1 MTLLENLPA
10 GWNTQILATDLDTN
24 VLQTAS
30 DGIYTQDR
38 ITDLSPDVLKRWFMR
53 SKSSPDYVKV
63 KPELQEIIQ
72 FKQLNLMQDWGM
84 QTPFDVIF
92 CRNVLIYFD
101 RETKTTLAKRY
112 AKMLAS
118 KSWLFIGHSE
128 SLNQICNEFEL
139 VATTSYRKNT

>member
-1 MTLLENLPA
+1 
-10 GWNTQILATDLDTN
+10 
-24 VLQTAS
+24 
-30 DGIYTQDR
+30 
-38 ITDLSPDVLKRWFMR
+38 
-53 SKSSPDYVKV
+53 
-63 KPELQEIIQ
+63 
-72 FKQLNLMQDWGM
+72 MQDWGM